1 VEALPRATASGC
13 LLSHPQLGRS
23 GGGGDRVG
31 CRPRGRG
38 ADRRHRAPFRWEGG
52 LHGQLCGHDWCGGN
66 AQGRGRRAG
75 RVSAVAERGVVGRR
89 RVRTGTR
96 LVRPAGGGQGL
107 GLCRRAVDPALPG
120 RMSRRPGWT
129 NHEVGQQG
137 QREQG
142 HQDHGRPLGTSLQ
155 RGFPVGSAVSSSIGT
170 LMPSRRNAWAIR
182 PRRASPTRN

>member
-13 LLSHPQLGRS
+13 PLSHPRLGRS
-23 GGGGDRVG
+23 RGAGDRVG
-31 CRPRGRG
+31 CRPRSRG
-38 ADRRHRAPFRWEGG
+38 VDDRGHRPCFRWQGG
-52 LHGQLCGHDWCGGN
+52 LHGQLGGHDRCGGN
-66 AQGRGRRAG
+66 AQGGGRRVG

-89 RVRTGTR
+89 RARTGSR
-96 LVRPAGGGQGL
+96 LFRPARCGQGL
-107 GLCRRAVDPALPG
+107 GLCRRAVDRALPG
-120 RMSRRPGWT
+120 RMDGRRT

-137 QREQG
+137 QRKQG
-142 HQDHGRPLGTSLQ
+142 CQDHGRPLRTSRH